1 MSYIDLLVC
10 YSIIIIV
17 FVPIT
22 LSGPP
27 KAIPSLQVKPVREKP
42 NSNIPIQASDLGFAQ
57 NSLPSN
63 SFQRDQ
69 SKLNQPQSQNSS
81 KSINKP
87 ADLRFKRPSEKDKAN
102 PAPLLHDVYDIL
114 PADHMDGV
122 PIEHDGH
129 LNRQYK
135 SEILLGEVDPHE
147 AHFGKGDP
155 KRLLERIFRKADS
168 PPRGNGDGFWS
179 RDELAG
185 WITYKIAEHMRAAEA
200 ANTRLF
206 KALDEDEDE
215 KVTW

>member
-1 MSYIDLLVC
+1 MSQIDLLFIV
-10 YSIIIIV
+10 SIFIIV
-17 FVPIT
+17 FAPIT

-42 NSNIPIQASDLGFAQ
+42 NSNIPIQASDLEVAQ
-57 NSLPSN
+57 KPSN
-63 SFQRDQ
+63 SFQQDQ
-69 SKLNQPQSQNSS
+69 SKLNRSQSQSLS
-81 KSINKP
+81 KSSNKP

-102 PAPLLHDVYDIL
+102 PAPQLHDVYDIL

-168 PPRGNGDGFWS
+168 PPRGNGDGYWS

-200 ANTRLF
+200 ANARLF